1 MAVVGLPGH
10 NGLMSVSRPA
20 PLLQGRISRAETV
33 ARELERMI
41 ESDFP
46 EGSRVG
52 TKEELRE
59 RFRVAVATMNEAIRL
74 LEARGIVETRP
85 GPGGGVFAGG
95 AATRLAFSNLVLAFS
110 SGTAAYTESLELR
123 DALEPV
129 VCAHAAQ
136 HHRAADIRAMHRIV
150 KGMSSPDPAACFQAN
165 WALHRRIA
173 ELCRNEPLRSI
184 YLAVVSFLEASI
196 SHAEI
201 GAFDHV
207 GFQRVH
213 AELVDA
219 IDSGDL
225 KRVGRAVTRHR
236 PTQELLVGAG
246 NR

>member
-1 MAVVGLPGH
+1 MTA
-10 NGLMSVSRPA
+10 SRPA

-41 ESDFP
+41 ERDFP
-46 EGSRVG
+46 EGARVG
-52 TKEELRE
+52 TKDELRE

-110 SGTAAYTESLELR
+110 SGTAAYAESLELR

-129 VCAHAAQ
+129 VCAHAAE
-136 HHRAADIRAMHRIV
+136 HHRAADIRALRQIV
-150 KGMSSPDPAACFQAN
+150 KRMSTDPAECFDAN

-173 ELCRNEPLRSI
+173 ELCRNEPLRTI
-184 YLAVVSFLEASI
+184 YLAVVSFLEASVT
-196 SHAEI
+196 HAEI
-201 GAFDHV
+201 GAFDYV
-207 GFQRVH
+207 GFRRVH
-213 AELVDA
+213 ADLVEA

-225 KRVGRAVTRHR
+225 KRVARAVARHR
-236 PTQELLVGAG
+236 PTQELLAGAKG
-246 NR
+246 R